1 MPNSAMAAMT
11 AAAAAKKKTKK
22 PSAKSRKVYE
32 RAAAAAEKKAVA
44 AEAVAAEAKEGT
56 LGADAV
62 EAALADALGARGAAT
77 KARARLGG
85 AGTEEAKAA
94 EARKAGAH
102 HARQAQLAGSVAEVN
117 ASPADKVA
125 FAEAELM
132 LTPWEDALEEMR
144 RRERGWVHSR
154 EVRGKMAVALLD
166 DPRAN
171 HPRVTWYSEGGCGSA
186 DMPAKFTAHEAII
199 MGKAGE
205 EWFTI
210 DDRHLKNGR
219 VPELAM

>member
-1 MPNSAMAAMT
+1 MPFTKES
-11 AAAAAKKKTKK
+11 AAKLGRKGGKGVKNKTL
-22 PSAKSRKVYE
+22 SAKSRKVYE

-44 AEAVAAEAKEGT
+44 AEAEEKRAKEGA
-56 LGADAV
+56 LGADAI
-62 EAALADALGARGAAT
+62 AAASADALGARDAAT

-171 HPRVTWYSEGGCGSA
+171 HPRVTWY
-186 DMPAKFTAHEAII
+186 
-199 MGKAGE
+199 
-205 EWFTI
+205 
-210 DDRHLKNGR
+210 
-219 VPELAM
+219 